1 MINYEQK
8 MRDANHVFVLEAL
21 HIKDE
26 NGRPEFVEFLPYI
39 ENISENYDSSWDE
52 QDVYGRMDGIHTF
65 KGVKRNISLSLK
77 IAAAN
82 VEQAKQNQE
91 KLGKM
96 IRFLYPAI
104 GTNID
109 SIGANNQIKS
119 NYIKSAPI
127 LRLKFGNIIKDV
139 VNDTGL
145 YGIIK
150 GGISITPSH
159 IDGWFQGEDIKIAPL
174 ISGFAIAGITAG
186 TTSGM
191 TTPRIGAIVADIAGV
206 DEAAAALENSIDK
219 NRELL
224 YYKYFIINFT
234 FTVLHNHVLGNENE
248 NPNENYF
255 NTNKFPYGLSMADRV
270 NKALSDARKDREQRE
285 TAQLLNSPLSNDAVN
300 EELSKNKNGNKSET
314 SDKINKS
321 AFSSVFGAVSS
332 IFGGK

>member
-82 VEQAKQNQE
+82 ITQAKQNQE

-109 SIGANNQIKS
+109 SIGANNQVKS

-174 ISGFAIAGITAG
+174 ISGLAVAGITAG

-191 TTPRIGAIVADIAGV
+191 TTPRIGAIGADIAGV

-285 TAQLLNSPLSNDAVN
+285 AAASNSNDATS
-300 EELSKNKNGNKSET
+300 EENSKNKNGNKSET

-321 AFSSVFGAVSS
+321 ALSNIFGAVSS

>member
-39 ENISENYDSSWDE
+39 ESISENYDSSWDE

-82 VEQAKQNQE
+82 VAQAKQNQE

-104 GTNID
+104 GTNVD
-109 SIGANNQIKS
+109 SIGDNNQIKS

-139 VNDTGL
+139 VNETGL

-159 IDGWFQGEDIKIAPL
+159 IDGWFQGEDMRIAPL
-174 ISGFAIAGITAG
+174 LSSAATAGIAVG
-186 TTSGM
+186 SLSGM
-191 TTPRIGAIVADIAGV
+191 VSPQIAAIGADVAGL
-206 DEAAAALENSIDK
+206 DEAAAALEQRIDK
-219 NRELL
+219 NRDLF

-255 NTNKFPYGLSMADRV
+255 RTNRFPYGLSTADKV
-270 NKALSDARKDREQRE
+270 NIALSDARKDQERRE
-285 TAQLLNSPLSNDAVN
+285 AAASNSNDATS
-300 EELSKNKNGNKSET
+300 EENSKNKNGNKSET

-321 AFSSVFGAVSS
+321 ALSNIFGTVSS
-332 IFGGK
+332 LFGGK